1 MSYVLM
7 KMIMLQMKIKMQQT
21 EQSYQNLIT
30 RKHIMEQILNLVIV
44 YLLSLG

>member
-1 MSYVLM
+1 M

-21 EQSYQNLIT
+21 EQSYQNLTT

-44 YLLSLG
+44 NLLSLG